1 MNINIAVRYAKALL
15 SLTKQKGSHAEALV
29 QLKAVSQSLNSDP
42 LLKDFFENPVIKP
55 EQKSKILK
63 IALGGQNFAEDVV
76 SCLLLMADRGR
87 LSLMSEFVQAFQDGI
102 DLEEGVTRGVV
113 RAAKPLSK
121 EAQADL
127 EKKITLVLKK
137 KIVLTFKEDPSLIGG
152 VIAQV
157 GGWTF
162 DDSIETHLK
171 RLNEELNRGAY

>member
-1 MNINIAVRYAKALL
+1 MSMNIAIRYAKALL
-15 SLTKQKGSHAEALV
+15 SLTKQKGIHAEALEQLRAV
-29 QLKAVSQSLNSDP
+29 NQSLQSDPQLKE
-42 LLKDFFENPVIKP
+42 FFENPVIKP

-63 IALGGQNFAEDVV
+63 VALSAQKFSEDVS

-102 DLEEGVTRGVV
+102 DQEDGVTRGTV
-113 RAAKPLSK
+113 RAAQPLGK

-127 EKKITLVLKK
+127 EKKITQVLKK
-137 KIVLTFKEDPSLIGG
+137 KIVLTFKEDPSLLGG
-152 VIAQV
+152 VVAQV